1 MNTSGKRP
9 IWIVGTQLG
18 ILLCAVASASEP
30 QSAAPAAQPV
40 SVAASTGQDADR
52 AANEALRQR
61 VKAALH
67 ASPYFYDQHV
77 TVSIEDDDVVL
88 GGFVFSD
95 WDLRDALR
103 IAREAAGD
111 RSVIDNL
118 SIKEGGSR

>member
-18 ILLCAVASASEP
+18 ILLCAVAPAAEP
-30 QSAAPAAQPV
+30 QRAAPPAQPV

-77 TVSIEDDDVVL
+77 TVSIEDGNVVL

>member
-1 MNTSGKRP
+1 VNTSGKRP

-18 ILLCAVASASEP
+18 ILLCAVAPAAEP
-30 QSAAPAAQPV
+30 QRAAPPAQPV

-77 TVSIEDDDVVL
+77 TVSIEDGNVVL

>member
-18 ILLCAVASASEP
+18 ILLCAVASAAEP
-30 QSAAPAAQPV
+30 QRAAPPAQPV

-77 TVSIEDDDVVL
+77 TVSIEDGNVVL